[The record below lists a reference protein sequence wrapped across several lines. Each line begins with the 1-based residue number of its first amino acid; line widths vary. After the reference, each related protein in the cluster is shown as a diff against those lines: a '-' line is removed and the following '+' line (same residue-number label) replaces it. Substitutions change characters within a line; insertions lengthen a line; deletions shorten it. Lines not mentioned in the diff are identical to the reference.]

1 MPKRKSESGETSARQ
16 MLHETF
22 RKLREQRGLTLDD
35 LHDETTYDRSYLHK
49 LLHGTRLG
57 SPEVWTA
64 LDGVFG
70 TGEQLRQLWEL
81 ARDDAF
87 GSRYKR
93 FMQLER
99 LATVQYMYACSTI
112 PGLLQTRAYA
122 REVLEH
128 GRPRDAAEL
137 QEDVEARMGRQNIL
151 DGEDAPFFR
160 AVLDEAVFR
169 RAAAQ
174 PAVWLEQLEALLEWQ
189 QRTNVTIEMLP
200 FSAGLHDL
208 MGGSLTVLW
217 LPSGKSVA
225 YLEGS
230 KSGELVE
237 DPPRVDELRLSYDVS
252 RDRSLS
258 PEQTTQFI
266 EQLIKEMRACV
277 PSDLI

>member
-1 MPKRKSESGETSARQ
+1 M
-16 MLHETF
+16 
-22 RKLREQRGLTLDD
+22 
-35 LHDETTYDRSYLHK
+35 
-49 LLHGTRLG
+49 G

-128 GRPRDAAEL
+128 GRPRDTAEL
-137 QEDVEARMGRQNIL
+137 QEDVEARMGRQSVL
-151 DGEDAPFFR
+151 EGEDAPFFR

-169 RAAAQ
+169 RPAAQ

-237 DPPRVDELRLSYDVS
+237 DPARVDELRLSYDVL

-266 EQLIKEMRACV
+266 EQLIEEMPGCV

>member
-99 LATVQYMYACSTI
+99 EATVRYEYACSTI

-122 REVLEH
+122 REALQH

-137 QEDVEARMGRQNIL
+137 QEDVDARLGRQSVL
-151 DGEDAPFFR
+151 EGEDAPFFR
-160 AVLDEAVFR
+160 TVLDEAVFR
-169 RAAAQ
+169 RAAVQ
-174 PAVWLEQLEALLEWQ
+174 QAVWLEQLEALLEWQ
-189 QRTNVTIEMLP
+189 KRTNVTIEMLP

-237 DPPRVDELRLSYDVS
+237 DPARVDELRLSYDVL

-277 PSDLI
+277 PSDPI